1 MTFAMYKQNWSLMR
15 YTLQLTHVETTQNLE
30 AQTIVSNNVSN
41 SRDWS
46 LSGFASL
53 FTHICGNDN

>member
-1 MTFAMYKQNWSLMR
+1 MTFAMHKKLWSLMT
-15 YTLQLTHVETTQNLE
+15 YTLQLTHIGTTQNLE
-30 AQTIVSNNVSN
+30 AQRMVSNNVSN
-41 SRDWS
+41 SRDRS

>member
-1 MTFAMYKQNWSLMR
+1 MT

-30 AQTIVSNNVSN
+30 AQWIVPNNVSN
-41 SRDWS
+41 SKDRS

>member
-1 MTFAMYKQNWSLMR
+1 MT

-41 SRDWS
+41 SRDRS